1 MAQGVLV
8 RYNGCIVPKLPFLW
22 KERKWQEE
30 RRDKK
35 GRILRKGEL
44 QRSDGRYMY
53 RYTNANGDRQV
64 EYSWRLVESD
74 PQSQGRKKELSLR
87 EKEALIE
94 QDRYDMIATSYG
106 SMTVNELFQKEIY

>member
-1 MAQGVLV
+1 MAE
-8 RYNGCIVPKLPFLW
+8 K
-22 KERKWQEE
+22 

-64 EYSWRLVESD
+64 EYSWRLVASD
-74 PQSQGRKKELSLR
+74 PQPQGRKKELSLR

-94 QDRYDMIATSYG
+94 QDRFDRIVYDYNSIEVANAIIEGTFPDF
-106 SMTVNELFQKEIY
+106 V

>member
-1 MAQGVLV
+1 MAE
-8 RYNGCIVPKLPFLW
+8 K
-22 KERKWQEE
+22 

-53 RYTNANGDRQV
+53 RYTNMSGERQV

-74 PQSQGRKKELSLR
+74 L
-87 EKEALIE
+87 
-94 QDRYDMIATSYG
+94 
-106 SMTVNELFQKEIY
+106 

>member
-1 MAQGVLV
+1 MAE
-8 RYNGCIVPKLPFLW
+8 K
-22 KERKWQEE
+22 

-53 RYTNANGDRQV
+53 RYTNMSGERQV

-74 PQSQGRKKELSLR
+74 PAAGQ
-87 EKEALIE
+87 EKGIIPA
-94 QDRYDMIATSYG
+94 
-106 SMTVNELFQKEIY
+106 